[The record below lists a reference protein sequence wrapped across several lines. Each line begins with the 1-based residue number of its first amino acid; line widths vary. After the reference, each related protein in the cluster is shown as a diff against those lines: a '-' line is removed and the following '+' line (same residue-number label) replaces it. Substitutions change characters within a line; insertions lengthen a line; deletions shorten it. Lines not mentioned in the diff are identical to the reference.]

1 MKNIAIIVLVLTIG
15 FFSACNRSGTE
26 QQSKSN
32 ESGLPLD
39 EQVIPEPVTDYLA
52 LGKTIATSTQAVL
65 AKNLV
70 DAINKSGT
78 EYALAFCNTKAI
90 ALTDSMSQVLR
101 ASIKRVTDKPRNPGN
116 QANQNELIYLEEQKN
131 RLLKGDS
138 AISAIGEVE
147 GKMIGYYPIITKAM
161 CLQCHGKKDVNIS
174 STTYATIRKLYPSD
188 NAIGYG
194 ENELRGL
201 WVIEMAKK

>member
-1 MKNIAIIVLVLTIG
+1 MKNNRVLVSVLIVALL
-15 FFSACNRSGTE
+15 SACNQSGTD
-26 QQSKSN
+26 QQSTTREDS
-32 ESGLPLD
+32 LPVT
-39 EQVIPEPVTDYLA
+39 EQSIPEPVINYLA